1 MPQGSASVALLPCS
15 WSERR
20 DWRSGE
26 SVVLTACTFLALVIS
41 AVPRLQLPENLMHMG
56 SRGHC
61 TAPTGAQYSPHT
73 CTGTYVSPCQG
84 AFVGLG
90 WCGVHDIFAISSK
103 CFKSKDNRCGSMAS
117 LLRQSECV
125 PLRKFCRLSK
135 PVRDLGIKVFTIP
148 FSLKH

>member
-73 CTGTYVSPCQG
+73 CTGTYVSPWGPGVTVQHPQG
-84 AFVGLG
+84 HSTHHTHAQALT
-90 WCGVHDIFAISSK
+90 C
-103 CFKSKDNRCGSMAS
+103 
-117 LLRQSECV
+117 LLAKA
-125 PLRKFCRLSK
+125 LL
-135 PVRDLGIKVFTIP
+135 
-148 FSLKH
+148 